1 MADSIKAH
9 FDGRVFVPDEP
20 VNLRPGQAVQVR
32 PEHNVHPNGDQPP
45 SPDVI
50 ADRIRKIR
58 EYAGSVTA
66 PVLPDDA
73 LRRENMYEERT

>member
-1 MADSIKAH
+1 MADYIKAH

-20 VNLRPGQAVQVR
+20 VNLRPGQPVQVQ
-32 PEHNVHPNGDQPP
+32 PEPKAHPNGDAAP

-50 ADRIRKIR
+50 ADRIRNIR
-58 EYAGSVTA
+58 EYAGSVAA